1 MKKTHSYTQL
11 HTVLKNN
18 LAIKAKL
25 MILTISFMLISTTK
39 AISQPPPPT
48 TPPPGID
55 VAGPI
60 PIPILID
67 DTPESSDII
76 RFKTI
81 NNTDCE
87 LFFSSWFAIK
97 RKDEHGNTIDMYY
110 GGFPYNL
117 QSNTEGVITN
127 FQIFQMI
134 NLPEL
139 EPGETYEIAKTGVY
153 IRFANMN
160 DYFELYPTQ
169 HGQAI
174 YFPGLEEPCNC
185 FRPYFSFTS
194 NKITLT
200 IEPCF

>member
-1 MKKTHSYTQL
+1 M
-11 HTVLKNN
+11 
-18 LAIKAKL
+18 KL
-25 MILTISFMLISTTK
+25 MLLSLVFIFSFSLSGIC
-39 AISQPPPPT
+39 QPPPPT

-55 VAGPI
+55 TDGTLPNPI
-60 PIPILID
+60 AID

-81 NNTDCE
+81 NNTDCD
-87 LFFSSWFAIK
+87 LFFSTWFAIK
-97 RKDEHGNTIDMYY
+97 RKDMNGNTIDIYY
-110 GGFPYNL
+110 GGFPYTL

-127 FQIFQMI
+127 IQIFQVL

-139 EPGETYEIAKTGVY
+139 EDGETYEITKTGVY
-153 IRFANMN
+153 IKFANMN
-160 DYFELYPTQ
+160 DYFELYPTH

-185 FRPYFSFTS
+185 FRPFFSFTP